1 MPANLKGYRMATSNL
16 RDEINAAEVE
26 PLLPIEK
33 KLIGYSLGLG
43 IALLVVLIAINHFV
57 PIKL

>member
-1 MPANLKGYRMATSNL
+1 MPTSNL
-16 RDEINAAEVE
+16 RDEMNAADVE

-33 KLIGYSLGLG
+33 KLIGTSLGLG
-43 IALLVVLIAINHFV
+43 IVLLVILIAINHFV